1 MLNPI
6 TLQLHYHLT
15 GHSHFLFL
23 LQRSSSAFLANG
35 SVCLLVLLDFLTDTD
50 AWDCQ
55 IEFQLEHRERG
66 RQRDRHCHF
75 TVTADATVGQL
86 KATIIIIT
94 IISSWA
100 SCCRGYLRFH
110 SPITLTFT
118 PSSLSLFPSLILLPN
133 PSADHHQQHHHQL
146 YNQSPIGLQPQQLA
160 QIRNNCLLLIQFRWQ
175 QQQCAWQHRTQRQQ
189 QFEILSFKFSS
200 FLFSS
205 DIDSSSTVV
214 IKGHSS
220 RYWVW
225 ME

>member
-50 AWDCQ
+50 ACDCQ

-66 RQRDRHCHF
+66 RERQALSLHSHSRRHCWPIESDNHHHHHHQF
-75 TVTADATVGQL
+75 MSIMLPRVPPFSQPYNINVHPIL
-86 KATIIIIT
+86 
-94 IISSWA
+94 
-100 SCCRGYLRFH
+100 
-110 SPITLTFT
+110 SP
-118 PSSLSLFPSLILLPN
+118 SLFPSLILLPN

-175 QQQCAWQHRTQRQQ
+175 QQQCA
-189 QFEILSFKFSS
+189 
-200 FLFSS
+200 
-205 DIDSSSTVV
+205 
-214 IKGHSS
+214 
-220 RYWVW
+220 
-225 ME
+225 